1 MTTTIT
7 QTFRVRVSPNGQY
20 DTQTDRFF
28 NQKLNLLQSIEEM
41 LIEYLGVKIIKSEW
55 VYYNTDP
62 YAHAKCAP
70 ARSQYVFVDFEL
82 LPNNDP
88 MIHCSRSQLFD
99 DGHVLIKLQNQ
110 YITVYIQDKSI
121 NVLSGAI
128 RTSSYPIEEDNEEK
142 EAEEEKEDLKSIR
155 VRVSPVY
162 YDGLTQTERFF
173 QNYSSVLKLHQQY
186 VEELLIAQ
194 FGVKIIKSIDVY
206 YSKDPYAHTDEHS
219 QHMFIDFEWLPN
231 TDQTVADLRHQLLS
245 NNVII
250 AHKNQ
255 HICINIQDKRRNVL
269 MGSTSSILN
278 YYSNGV
284 PITAEFVE
292 KRLDDNEPFTGEDE
306 EPALGYRDAYINFV

>member
-1 MTTTIT
+1 MQASNLASRTMRTSESGLVYEEKLTNAQGSIELIAT
-7 QTFRVRVSPNGQY
+7 QTF
-20 DTQTDRFF
+20 
-28 NQKLNLLQSIEEM
+28 
-41 LIEYLGVKIIKSEW
+41 
-55 VYYNTDP
+55 
-62 YAHAKCAP
+62 
-70 ARSQYVFVDFEL
+70 
-82 LPNNDP
+82 
-88 MIHCSRSQLFD
+88 
-99 DGHVLIKLQNQ
+99 
-110 YITVYIQDKSI
+110 
-121 NVLSGAI
+121 
-128 RTSSYPIEEDNEEK
+128 
-142 EAEEEKEDLKSIR
+142 R

-173 QNYSSVLKLHQQY
+173 QNYSSVLKMHQQY

-255 HICINIQDKRRNVL
+255 HICINIQDKSRNVL